1 MVADFTNKTIAIT
14 GGASGMGLSIATLL
28 ATHGASLSLLDLN
41 PTTLSTALSSLRA
54 LAPSSKVIGTGA
66 DVRNRAEV
74 EGWIAKTV
82 AELGPLHGAVNFAGV
97 INKTM
102 GRPEG
107 SIEQLAQE
115 EWDFCIG
122 VNLTGVFHCLQAEVA
137 NFAPEGGSIVNAA
150 SVLGLMGRVNG
161 AAYAA
166 SKHGCIGLTR
176 SVAKEVGGRGIRVN
190 CLRRKG
196 YIETPMVQ
204 QSAEQTT
211 LRLENN
217 PQVKATA
224 LGRPGK
230 AEEVANLVVFLLSDE
245 STFITGAVH
254 TVDGGW
260 VC

>member
-1 MVADFTNKTIAIT
+1 MVADFTNKVIAIT

-28 ATHGASLSLLDLN
+28 ATHGAHLSLLDLN
-41 PTTLSTALSSLRA
+41 PSTLTAALSTLRA
-54 LAPSSKVIGTGA
+54 LAPNSKIIGTAA
-66 DVRNRAEV
+66 DVRDRAAIEA
-74 EGWIAKTV
+74 WIATTV

-97 INKTM
+97 INKNM

-107 SIEQLAQE
+107 SIEQLAQD

-122 VNLTGVFHCLQAEVA
+122 INLTGVFQCLRAEVA

-190 CLRRKG
+190 CLAPG

-211 LRLENN
+211 LRLEDN

-230 AEEVANLVVFLLSDE
+230 AEEVANLVAFLLSDE
-245 STFITGAVH
+245 SAFITGAVH
-254 TVDGGW
+254 TIDGGW